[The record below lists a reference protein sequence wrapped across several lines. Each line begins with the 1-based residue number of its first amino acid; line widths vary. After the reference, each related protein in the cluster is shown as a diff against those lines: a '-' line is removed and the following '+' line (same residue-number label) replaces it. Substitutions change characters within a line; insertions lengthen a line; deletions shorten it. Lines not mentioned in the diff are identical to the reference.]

1 MFPFIALL
9 AVHFLAVSS
18 TFPTFPDD
26 TSAHISSYLD
36 SQSLVRYLA
45 SSQSRRHLRDRVK
58 TFHVDSSVKKE
69 SNDFSFLAGYPNLEE
84 VYLKRLGVPRI
95 SFLASLT
102 RIRVLDLTGYFG
114 PFDMCAVLPS
124 AETLEVARLQ
134 RLVPNSRQCMT
145 NFRRLKKLVVF
156 QLDDLSTLLGSLE
169 ELEINSSNTNTL
181 EALAAL
187 KRLNTLKVLNAP
199 ALTDS
204 LRGLEALHAT
214 LEELELYAV
223 NLETVAP
230 IGNMSRLCQLNL
242 GSGAVISDLGSE
254 LGRLTQLQ
262 HLKIRSYRLPSLA
275 FLVPMGKNLKTL
287 SVSNVHISDLHD
299 FRNLQNLESLEIVD
313 TLPGIGDI
321 SGMRLL
327 SNLKELRLFSM
338 TNRFISWQPLSLLSK
353 LKTLSIYRRWR

>member
-1 MFPFIALL
+1 
-9 AVHFLAVSS
+9 VV
-18 TFPTFPDD
+18 
-26 TSAHISSYLD
+26 
-36 SQSLVRYLA
+36 
-45 SSQSRRHLRDRVK
+45 
-58 TFHVDSSVKKE
+58 
-69 SNDFSFLAGYPNLEE
+69 
-84 VYLKRLGVPRI
+84 
-95 SFLASLT
+95 
-102 RIRVLDLTGYFG
+102 DLTGYVG
-114 PFDMCAVLPS
+114 ADRIFDMCALLPS
-124 AETLEVARLQ
+124 SETLEVMRLW
-134 RLVPNSRQCMT
+134 RLMPDSRHCLT
-145 NFRRLKKLVVF
+145 KFRKLKKLYVF
-156 QLDDLSTLLGSLE
+156 ELDDLSILQGLGNLE
-169 ELEINSSNTNTL
+169 ELEIRFLWTTTV
-181 EALAAL
+181 EPLAAL

-338 TNRFISWQPLSLLSK
+338 TNRFISWQPLSLLSQ
-353 LKTLSIYRRWR
+353 LKTLSIYNCDIQTVEEIAKIVSLESLALKYLPYLRDVSLLTSLTNLRKFCLAQTGVADVSAFVNRSSLDFSHE